1 MISIQDSESCDPSSN
16 LGRTFSIFLSVEH
29 KFLWNQQFCFGVEG
43 RGRDSSVGR
52 ALDWRSKGPRFDP
65 GSRHF
70 ALGSLVFLLLT
81 QLLQLCSVKKKN
93 VRPTWGSNPRPWDF
107 FFVFYIYFR
116 EAIGVCQGICT
127 GWSCC
132 VHEVEVSSSILA
144 TEPANLSPP
153 ISPPLVS
160 NLAMIKQY

>member
-1 MISIQDSESCDPSSN
+1 MGSVELGPQQQRGFYGVMVSTQDSESCDPSSN

-70 ALGSLVFLLLT
+70 ALGSFVFLLLT

-93 VRPTWGSNPRPWDF
+93 VRPTWGSNPRPWDWESHALPTELAGL
-107 FFVFYIYFR
+107 V
-116 EAIGVCQGICT
+116 
-127 GWSCC
+127 
-132 VHEVEVSSSILA
+132 ILCGG
-144 TEPANLSPP
+144 TFTFKSNN
-153 ISPPLVS
+153 PLC
-160 NLAMIKQY
+160 